1 MKLPF
6 FNESLNAF
14 LAVASE
20 RSFSAAAKK
29 LGVTQSAVT
38 KAVARLE
45 KDLEV
50 ELFDR
55 RRRPVLL
62 TEEAVMLLKDVLACQ
77 HSLEK
82 TAEFMQSRSYLKPVY
97 RIGVIE
103 GLSKSLMPHLIK
115 SLQQDASEIVTQIGP
130 SLVLVEKLVRG
141 ELDFAFTTAAYDEV
155 HGLYRAKLYEEE
167 SLVLMPKSVAAKRNS
182 WTWSQLQ
189 LCGIPFLHFAREG
202 GVGRINDAYLCLQNI
217 KTPNRI
223 EVDSTGIMT
232 ALIAQGMGWTV
243 GSPLTL
249 IQNMELIDEIT
260 AIPIPPPGLQRS
272 LYLVCRE
279 DKSDEIRR
287 MFVSL
292 TREMMQVHVVP
303 LFEEVRRRVGR

>member
-55 RRRPVLL
+55 RRRPALL
-62 TEEAVMLLKDVLACQ
+62 TEEAVVLLKDVLACQ

-103 GLSKSLMPHLIK
+103 GLSKRLMPHLIK
-115 SLQQDASEIVTQIGP
+115 SLQPDASEIVTQIGP

-279 DKSDEIRR
+279 DKSDETRR
-287 MFVSL
+287 KFVSL

-303 LFEEVRRRVGR
+303 LFEEVKRRVGR

>member
-62 TEEAVMLLKDVLACQ
+62 TEEAVVLLKDVLACQ

-103 GLSKSLMPHLIK
+103 GLAKSLMPHLIK
-115 SLQQDASEIVTQIGP
+115 SLQPDASEIVTQIGP

-167 SLVLMPKSVAAKRNS
+167 SLVLMPKSVAAKRDS

-202 GVGRINDAYLCLQNI
+202 GVGRINDAYLSLQNI

-260 AIPIPPPGLQRS
+260 AIPTPPPGLQRS

-279 DKSDEIRR
+279 DKRDETRR
-287 MFVSL
+287 KFVSL

-303 LFEEVRRRVGR
+303 LFEEVKRRVGR

>member
-55 RRRPVLL
+55 RRRPAML
-62 TEEAVMLLKDVLACQ
+62 TEEAVVLLKDVLACQ

-103 GLSKSLMPHLIK
+103 GLSKSLMPYLIK
-115 SLQQDASEIVTQIGP
+115 SLQPDASEIVTQIGP

-287 MFVSL
+287 KFVSL

-303 LFEEVRRRVGR
+303 LFEEVKRRVGR

>member
-55 RRRPVLL
+55 RRRPALL
-62 TEEAVMLLKDVLACQ
+62 TEEAVVLLKDVLACQ

-97 RIGVIE
+97 RIGVIA

-115 SLQQDASEIVTQIGP
+115 SLQPDASEIVTQIGP

-182 WTWSQLQ
+182 WTWFQLQ

-202 GVGRINDAYLCLQNI
+202 GVGRINDAYLSLQNI

-260 AIPIPPPGLQRS
+260 AIPTPPPGLQRS

-279 DKSDEIRR
+279 DKRDETRR
-287 MFVSL
+287 KFVSL

-303 LFEEVRRRVGR
+303 LFEEVKRRVGR

>member
-55 RRRPVLL
+55 RRRPALL
-62 TEEAVMLLKDVLACQ
+62 TEEAVVLLKDVLACQ

-103 GLSKSLMPHLIK
+103 GLAKSLMPHLIK
-115 SLQQDASEIVTQIGP
+115 SLQPDASEIVTQIGP

-155 HGLYRAKLYEEE
+155 HGLYRAKLYDEE
-167 SLVLMPKSVAAKRNS
+167 SLVLMPKSVAAKRDS

-202 GVGRINDAYLCLQNI
+202 GVGRINDAYLSLQNI
-217 KTPNRI
+217 KMPNRI

-260 AIPIPPPGLQRS
+260 AISTPPPGLQRS

-279 DKSDEIRR
+279 DKRDETRR
-287 MFVSL
+287 KFVSL

-303 LFEEVRRRVGR
+303 LFEEVKRRVGR

>member
-55 RRRPVLL
+55 RRRPAML

-103 GLSKSLMPHLIK
+103 GLSKSLMPYLIK
-115 SLQQDASEIVTQIGP
+115 SLQPDASEIVTQIGP

-287 MFVSL
+287 KFVSL

-303 LFEEVRRRVGR
+303 LFEEVKRCVGR

>member
-55 RRRPVLL
+55 RRRPALL
-62 TEEAVMLLKDVLACQ
+62 TEEAVVLLKDVLACQ

-115 SLQQDASEIVTQIGP
+115 SLQPDASEIVTQIGP

-167 SLVLMPKSVAAKRNS
+167 SLVLMPKSVAAKRKS
-182 WTWSQLQ
+182 WTWFQLQ

-202 GVGRINDAYLCLQNI
+202 GVGRINDAYLSLQNI

-260 AIPIPPPGLQRS
+260 AIPTPPPGLQRS

-279 DKSDEIRR
+279 DKRDETRR
-287 MFVSL
+287 KFVSL

-303 LFEEVRRRVGR
+303 LFEEVKRRVGR

>member
-55 RRRPVLL
+55 RRRPALL
-62 TEEAVMLLKDVLACQ
+62 TEEAVVLLKDVLACQ

-103 GLSKSLMPHLIK
+103 GLSKSLMPQLIK
-115 SLQQDASEIVTQIGP
+115 SLQPDASEIVTQIGP

-182 WTWSQLQ
+182 WTWFQLQ
-189 LCGIPFLHFAREG
+189 FCGIPFLHFAREG
-202 GVGRINDAYLCLQNI
+202 GVGRINDAYLSLQNI
-217 KTPNRI
+217 KMPNRI

-260 AIPIPPPGLQRS
+260 AIPTPPPGLQMS
-272 LYLVCRE
+272 LYLICRE
-279 DKSDEIRR
+279 DKRDETRR
-287 MFVSL
+287 KFVSL

-303 LFEEVRRRVGR
+303 LFEEVKRRVGR

>member
-1 MKLPF
+1 
-6 FNESLNAF
+6 
-14 LAVASE
+14 
-20 RSFSAAAKK
+20 
-29 LGVTQSAVT
+29 
-38 KAVARLE
+38 
-45 KDLEV
+45 
-50 ELFDR
+50 
-55 RRRPVLL
+55 
-62 TEEAVMLLKDVLACQ
+62 MLLKDVLACQ

-82 TAEFMQSRSYLKPVY
+82 TTEFMQSRSYLKPVY

-115 SLQQDASEIVTQIGP
+115 SLQPDASEIVTQIGP

-155 HGLYRAKLYEEE
+155 HGLYRAKLYDEE
-167 SLVLMPKSVAAKRNS
+167 SLVLMPKSVAAKRDS

-202 GVGRINDAYLCLQNI
+202 GVGRINDAYLSLQNI

-260 AIPIPPPGLQRS
+260 AIPTPPPGLQRS

-279 DKSDEIRR
+279 DKRDETRR
-287 MFVSL
+287 KFVSL

-303 LFEEVRRRVGR
+303 LFEEVKRRVGR